1 MCEYSSLLPVGCM
14 WSVRG
19 VHDRGWAERPVFGK
33 IRYMNFA
40 GCKRKFGVDAFA
52 RKFTATKRKARS
64 LEEEAPPA
72 KHLRTNPDT

>member
-33 IRYMNFA
+33 IRYMDISVNLVWMPLL
-40 GCKRKFGVDAFA
+40 G
-52 RKFTATKRKARS
+52 S
-64 LEEEAPPA
+64 LLLLKGRPGA
-72 KHLRTNPDT
+72 